1 MSRRPQTTEDK
12 YALVGIVIGVAIAA
26 VAVFLFA
33 FNSSS
38 MVRYLILASGLVLGW
53 LAGRAIGRSK
63 TKAG

>member
-53 LAGRAIGRSK
+53 LAGRTIGRSK
-63 TKAG
+63 NKAG

>member
-63 TKAG
+63 NKAG